1 MHVRTYLSGT
11 RKLLLAG
18 LFVPLF
24 AMAQVPTKCLEIE
37 RILVD
42 ACNPIDLCP
51 GSTEGQNEMVR
62 FRVGPSPIALND
74 IVVQW
79 PNNTWR
85 GFTQSTLTAQLT
97 ATLNATI
104 SGCGLL
110 IEPPGGVIPAGAKVL
125 LVTSTAMCTA
135 ANSFASLNDTLYI
148 TYQTAGNSNGHFA
161 NHNNGID
168 VVPAP
173 VGGESLRTLIIT
185 RQSTACSDTATY
197 DRQQLLNT
205 YGTYGGNASENDG
218 SSALF
223 SWPGVPVVS
232 YVNNGCLAPFE
243 PLEVSASSLSGS
255 LCDGGVAVL
264 QGATTGAVV
273 NVQWQGGTGN
283 FSDPGSLSTTYTAG
297 PGDVGTV
304 LLTFC
309 ASGACGTPVCTDLE
323 LSVGQTPLLQIS
335 GNTAPCTGTSTTLTA
350 SGADSFL
357 WNTGATDATIGVTQ
371 SGTYSVSASNTCGTS
386 TASVEVLFS
395 NAPVISISGT
405 QYLCPVAEFTVSGAD
420 SYLWSTGSTSAQVS
434 FDAPGSYSVVATNAC
449 GSITEVV
456 EVLPSPVT
464 AVFQASTLQGVAPL
478 SVVFTNQSQ
487 PATASTFWS
496 FGDGVSSSAF
506 SPEYQFMQP
515 GVYDVLLTASMDG
528 CNATATTTITVLA
541 EEVGEVG
548 IRVPNV
554 FSPNGDGVNDVL
566 ELFTNGITSL
576 DMTIYNRWGQLI
588 ARLERV
594 NQVWDG
600 RTLAGER
607 VPEGT
612 YYYELN
618 AVGVNGQRYPLR
630 GSITLLR

>member
-1 MHVRTYLSGT
+1 MHVRTSLSGT

-62 FRVGPSPIALND
+62 FRVGPSPISLND
-74 IVVQW
+74 IMVQW

-273 NVQWQGGTGN
+273 NVQWQGGTGTY
-283 FSDPGSLSTTYTAG
+283 SDPGALSTTYTAG
-297 PGDVGTV
+297 PGDEGTV

-357 WNTGATDATIGVTQ
+357 WNTGASDATIAVTQ

-386 TASVEVLFS
+386 TASVEVFFS

-405 QYLCPVAEFTVSGAD
+405 PYLCPVAEFTVSGAD
-420 SYLWSTGSTSAQVS
+420 TYLWSTGSTSAQVS
-434 FDAPGSYSVVATNAC
+434 FDAQGSYSVVATNAC

-464 AVFQASTLQGVAPL
+464 AAFQASTLQGFAPL
-478 SVVFTNQSQ
+478 SVIFSNQSQ
-487 PATASTFWS
+487 PATASAFWS

-506 SPEYQFMQP
+506 SPEHQFMQP
-515 GVYDVLLTASMDG
+515 GVYDVLLTASVDG
-528 CNATATTTITVLA
+528 CSATATTTITVLA

-566 ELFTNGITSL
+566 ELFTSGITSL
-576 DMTIYNRWGQLI
+576 DMAIYNRWGQLI